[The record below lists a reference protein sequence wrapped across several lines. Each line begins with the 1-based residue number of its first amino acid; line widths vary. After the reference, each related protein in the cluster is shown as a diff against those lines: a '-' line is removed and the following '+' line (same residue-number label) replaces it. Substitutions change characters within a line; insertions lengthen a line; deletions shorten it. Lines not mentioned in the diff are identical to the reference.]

1 MSISIPEVSSTT
13 LESRY
18 AVQLDRTGTA
28 PAGAAQ
34 RTCIIGQKRSAGTAS
49 ASTPQLVTSVNQ
61 ARTLYGIGSQLA
73 LQYESYAA
81 NDPNGEAWCV
91 AITDDSGGT
100 AALGTLAFTGP
111 ATASGTVF
119 LYVAGQLLTVGV
131 SNGDSATVVG
141 AAVSAAINAA
151 TYLPVTASDSTGTVT
166 VTCRHKGTLGN
177 DIDLR
182 VNYGAGQAL
191 PTGIACTITQLASGA
206 TDTVITAALTAI
218 SGLDFRF
225 IVLPYSDDTN
235 LDLVEAE
242 LLSRWGAARGLKSV
256 AFCGMDDTVGNL
268 TSAGAARNSGH
279 LCHLGF
285 YQSPT
290 PIWVTVA
297 AFAGKVA
304 VSIRD
309 HAARPLGDIALVG
322 VKAPAASVQFT
333 PTERTTLNNAG
344 IATLYCDS
352 FGAVR
357 IGAAVSTYRTDGN
370 GAADKTLQSI
380 NASFN
385 LAFLIDDM
393 SGVIRSKTQNKILVA
408 DASDVAP
415 GTPAIDPASI
425 RALYVGWYRDR
436 IRSAH
441 VQGLDAFKS
450 SLLVE
455 INATN
460 PNRVDSAV
468 PLYLAG
474 QLNVQAVI
482 VRPFISLP
490 SA

>member
-1 MSISIPEVSSTT
+1 MSISIPEVPNNT

-28 PAGAAQ
+28 PAGTSYK
-34 RTCIIGQKRSAGTAS
+34 TCIIGQKRSAGTAS

-73 LQYESYAA
+73 LQYEAYVA
-81 NDPNGEAWCV
+81 NDPNGEVWCC
-91 AITDDSGGT
+91 AITDDAGGT
-100 AALGTLAFTGP
+100 AAAGSLAFSGP
-111 ATASGTVF
+111 ATASGTIP
-119 LYVAGQLLTVGV
+119 LYIAGYYLPVGV
-131 SNGDSATVVG
+131 SNGDSATVAG
-141 AAVSAAINAA
+141 AAVAAAITAA
-151 TYLPVTASDSTGTVT
+151 TYLPVTATAATGTVT

-177 DIDLR
+177 DIDMR
-182 VNYGAGQAL
+182 IGYAPGQAL
-191 PTGIACTITQLASGA
+191 PTGLTCAVTQITGGA
-206 TDTVITAALTAI
+206 TDTVITAALTSIAA
-218 SGLDFRF
+218 LEFRF
-225 IVLPYSDDTN
+225 IVVPYSDDTN

-256 AFCGMDDTVGNL
+256 AFTGMDDTVGNL
-268 TSAGAARNSGH
+268 TTAGASRNSGH

-290 PIWVTVA
+290 PIWMTVA
-297 AFAGKVA
+297 AFAGKIA

-309 HAARPLGDIALVG
+309 HAARPLGDIALAG
-322 VKAPAASVQFT
+322 IKAPAPSVQFT

-344 IATLYCDS
+344 IATLYCDA

-370 GAADKTLQSI
+370 GAADTTLQSI

-385 LAFLIDDM
+385 LAYLIDDM
-393 SGVIRSKTQNKILVA
+393 SGVIRASTQNKILVA

-415 GTPAIDPASI
+415 GTPAIDPANI
-425 RALYVGWYRDR
+425 RALYIGWYRSR
-436 IRSAH
+436 VRSAH
-441 VQGLDAFKS
+441 VQGIDAFKS
-450 SLLVE
+450 GLTVE
-455 INATN
+455 INGTN
-460 PNRVDSAV
+460 PNRVDAAV

-474 QLNVQAVI
+474 QLNVQAVT
-482 VRPFISLP
+482 VRPYLTLP